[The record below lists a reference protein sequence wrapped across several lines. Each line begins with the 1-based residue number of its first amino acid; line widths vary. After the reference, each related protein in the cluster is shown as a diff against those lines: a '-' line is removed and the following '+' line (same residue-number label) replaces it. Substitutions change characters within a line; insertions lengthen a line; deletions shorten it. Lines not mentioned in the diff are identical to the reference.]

1 MELKGNRPVQH
12 SSTCQSGTQ
21 RGVLSI
27 CGRGSSLVSQVPC
40 LGYAI
45 VVVGDKKKFCF
56 NFMIMLELLLVTG
69 GLQTGDEVIKS
80 FLFALSV
87 ALDLPCDGF
96 V

>member
-27 CGRGSSLVSQVPC
+27 CGRGFGLVSQVPC

-45 VVVGDKKKFCF
+45 VVVGDKKVL
-56 NFMIMLELLLVTG
+56 MIMLELLLVTG